1 MKLFLLL
8 VCIISVPCAA
18 WGQVFPSFG
27 GERTGIS
34 IATAL
39 KIGVGARSAGMG
51 ETFVAIAD
59 DASALYWNPAG
70 ITQFK
75 TDQVLFGYTRWLG
88 GITHQTANVVY
99 HLNESNAVG
108 ASISSLGI
116 GNIPVT
122 TEFQPHGTGETFRMQ
137 DVNIGLTYTRQFTEQ
152 FSAGI
157 TLHYIHEDLGKASLS
172 SVLFDAGTYYRTG
185 LGSSRFAVA
194 VSNFGGKI
202 TPSGSAPSV
211 GGLPDFNGGTQ
222 TSFQSFDPP
231 INFRIG
237 FAMEPILEEN
247 YRLTVA
253 LQLNHP
259 NDNTENYCLGTEYFT
274 KFLGSF
280 PAEVSA
286 RAGWKINADE
296 ETLSLG
302 AGAFLPISEPL
313 GLTVDY
319 GYSQFTTLGGVQRL
333 SVGLRF

>member
-1 MKLFLLL
+1 MP
-8 VCIISVPCAA
+8 IMAS
-18 WGQVFPSFG
+18 GQVFPEFG

-34 IATAL
+34 IVSAL

-75 TDQVLFGYTRWLG
+75 TNQALFGYTRWFG
-88 GITHQTANVVY
+88 GLTHQSANAIY
-99 HLNESNAVG
+99 HLDEQNAVG
-108 ASISSLGI
+108 VGMSMLGV
-116 GNIPVT
+116 GLIPVT
-122 TEFQPHGTGETFRMQ
+122 TEFQPRGTGETFRLQ
-137 DVNIGLTYTRQFTEQ
+137 DVNLGLTYSRQFTEQ

-157 TLHYIHEDLGKASLS
+157 TLHYVHEDLGKASLGG
-172 SVLFDAGTYYRTG
+172 VLFDAGTYYRTG

-202 TPSGSAPSV
+202 RPSGTVSTV
-211 GGLPDFNGGTQ
+211 GSLPDFNGGTQ
-222 TSFQSFDPP
+222 SSFQSFDPP

-259 NDNTENYCLGTEYFT
+259 NDNTENYCIGSEYFT
-274 KFLGSF
+274 KFIGNF
-280 PAEVSA
+280 PAEVSL
-286 RAGWKINADE
+286 RAGWKINAGQE
-296 ETLSLG
+296 NLSFG
-302 AGAFLPISEPL
+302 AGAFLPISEPFGISL
-313 GLTVDY
+313 DY
-319 GYSQFTTLGGVQRL
+319 SYSQFKTLGAVQRF